1 MHVEFSERAH
11 RWGGWAFG
19 DLAVA
24 VCRAV
29 EVVGPAANVVSVSV
43 RRPDAGRAQVSL
55 WVTDSDEMLRLR
67 QEAQTGEYVA
77 SGWRVDDA
85 GWHAVVNG
93 ISLKVS
99 ATGDRS

>member
-29 EVVGPAANVVSVSV
+29 EVLGPAANVISVSV
-43 RRPDAGRAQVSL
+43 QQLDAGRAQVSL
-55 WVTDSDEMLRLR
+55 CVAGTDEMLRLR
-67 QEAQTGEYVA
+67 DEAQTGEYVA
-77 SGWRVDDA
+77 TGLRVEDA

-93 ISLKVS
+93 ISLQVS

>member
-11 RWGGWAFG
+11 SWGGWAFG
-19 DLAVA
+19 DLPVA

-43 RRPDAGRAQVSL
+43 GQPDTGRPQVSL
-55 WVTDSDEMLRLR
+55 CVAGTDEMLRLR
-67 QEAQTGEYVA
+67 DEAQTGEYVA

-85 GWHAVVNG
+85 GWYAVING
-93 ISLKVS
+93 ISLQVS